1 MIISCQLAAD
11 RDRYLEK
18 YAFPFCA
25 KQADKYEKVAKIG
38 QVLFLIVETEGNGQK
53 IKRQI
58 LRQANQKGYKK
69 NLPSFSSLSL
79 GFSQAK
85 FNKSSETIL

>member
-53 IKRQI
+53 IKREI
-58 LRQANQKGYKK
+58 LRQVRLTKR
-69 NLPSFSSLSL
+69 L
-79 GFSQAK
+79 
-85 FNKSSETIL
+85 